1 MKIRKEKKP
10 AQSAQVLDLLK
21 EALKLEYS
29 IIIHMPRIAS
39 AIKDEKTRE
48 MAQLLGTASVKHAD
62 IVANAISSMGGVPE
76 WGFEPAPIGKDL
88 IEIFETQLEKEKLA
102 RELHE
107 KSANLIK
114 DRDLKL
120 KFKQLASDE
129 EWHIKVVNDILARLR
144 G

>member
-1 MKIRKEKKP
+1 MKMKKEKKP
-10 AQSAQVLDLLK
+10 AQAAEILDLLNQ
-21 EALKLEYS
+21 ALKLEYT

-76 WGFEPAPIGKDL
+76 WGFEPVPMGKDL
-88 IEIFETQLEKEKLA
+88 VEIFEMQLEKEKLA
-102 RELHE
+102 QKLHE
-107 KSANLIK
+107 ESAGIIK

-129 EWHIKVVNDILARLR
+129 QWHIKVVNDILARLR
-144 G
+144 